1 MHNFLPF
8 RFSLL
13 VFLISTFLF
22 ISCEE
27 SSIENDI
34 NTDEYLLD
42 YELLDTFEASQL
54 QTLIRLFDPNI
65 NTDVL
70 LYDIDVYRV
79 SYLTQYQGETTEASG
94 LICMPAE
101 ARVVNFPFFL
111 GFHASISSH
120 AEAPSNFS
128 SPLGTGLEFF
138 GSLGYIT
145 LIPDYLGFGDATEF
159 LHPYLVRE
167 SVTGV
172 SADMVKAAEEMMAT
186 LGQTYVS
193 DLYLA
198 GYSQGAYNA
207 MASLYALENENLLP
221 EWDVVATAAGGGTYD
236 LPALTADIIDNDA
249 YSSPELLAFLIWSYH
264 NYYDLAG
271 DASQYFQEPY
281 ASLIPDLFDGSLT
294 LGEIKPQLTEDLS
307 QLLDEDFLEEFRNGD
322 ENTISNILAE
332 NSVPA
337 WAVDSPVNLLHA
349 PNDEVL
355 SISNS
360 QEFLSQ
366 LENAGASNITFT
378 SLVANGHRQA
388 VIPMLVTTIFW
399 MQNFQGT

>member
-1 MHNFLPF
+1 MHNDLSR
-8 RFSLL
+8 RFSWLT
-13 VFLISTFLF
+13 FLFSTFLF

-34 NTDEYLLD
+34 NPDEYLLD

-54 QTLIRLFDPNI
+54 RTLISLFDPDV
-65 NTDVL
+65 NTEVI

-94 LICMPAE
+94 LICMPAA

-120 AEAPSNFS
+120 AEAPSLFS
-128 SPLGTGLEFF
+128 NPLGTGLEFF

-145 LIPDYLGFGDATEF
+145 LIPDYVGFGDATEF

-167 SVTGV
+167 SVTSV
-172 SADMVKAAEEMMAT
+172 STDMVKAAAEMMTT
-186 LGQTYVS
+186 LEQTYVNE
-193 DLYLA
+193 LYMA

-207 MASLYALENENLLP
+207 MAFLYALENENILP
-221 EWDVVATAAGGGTYD
+221 NWEIVATAAGGGTYV
-236 LPALTADIIDNDA
+236 LSSLTADIINNDV

-264 NYYDLAG
+264 TYYNLAG
-271 DASQYFQEPY
+271 DAGQYFQEPY
-281 ASLIPDLFDGSLT
+281 ASLIPDLFDGNLT
-294 LGEIKPQLTEDLS
+294 LGEIKSQLTPDLS
-307 QLLDEDFLEEFRNGD
+307 QLLKKDFLDDFRNGD
-322 ENTISNILAE
+322 ENTISNLLQE

-337 WAVDSPVNLLHA
+337 WAVDSPVNLLHT
-349 PNDEVL
+349 PDDEVL
-355 SISNS
+355 NISNS
-360 QEFLSQ
+360 QKFLTQ

-378 SLVANGHRQA
+378 PLVASSHRQA

-399 MQNFQGT
+399 MQNFQGA